1 MVIFTSKRQSVK
13 LLDRIFA
20 LHELLLGKGLLAQV
34 TDLLSLT
41 EKGLTQ
47 GQLTWPGPSRFHA
60 TIMQQQC
67 TIEYII
73 LEMP

>member
-47 GQLTWPGPSRFHA
+47 GQLT
-60 TIMQQQC
+60 
-67 TIEYII
+67 
-73 LEMP
+73 